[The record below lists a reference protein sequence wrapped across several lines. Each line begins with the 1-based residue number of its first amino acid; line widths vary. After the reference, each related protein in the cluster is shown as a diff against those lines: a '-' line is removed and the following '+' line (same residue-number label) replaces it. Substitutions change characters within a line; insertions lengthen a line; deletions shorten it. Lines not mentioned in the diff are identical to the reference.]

1 LYVIVEPELGSKVR
15 LRFYIEQRHVDRA
28 YQRLY
33 DQVSN
38 RGDIP
43 GFRKGKVPAWRVRRQ
58 FGGEVVDGAVFGDVM
73 EQALTSLLVYGEVQA
88 VEPADFGDEEEK
100 QQAVAGKPL
109 EVEAVT
115 RVRPEAR
122 VPDYNGIEIEVPD
135 TEPTEEQIEEKI
147 RDLRDAAAE
156 IIEVQDR
163 EVRAGD
169 LVETA
174 LKTKV
179 EGEEE
184 EGERNEAFIVGEDRY
199 DPALDQHLL
208 GHKIGE
214 TVEFTVDYPDKL
226 TMGDL
231 AGKTVQ
237 MAATI
242 NVISERHLPEV
253 NEEFAAQA
261 VEASSVEELREKV
274 VEQVRQANRELAER
288 VLRNGVARWLAD
300 NVRVD
305 LPEAIAQWATA
316 EGTADEL
323 GDEVDSTDASQ
334 IVKLALACNTV
345 LTDKGIQVGDDAVRE
360 EYVRAG
366 ESHGLDAEQLASD
379 EIDRE
384 VAGLLLE
391 RAIRRKAIDTVSEAA
406 TAKPVP
412 LSEFLSRDEEATGAA
427 GEEAGDEDR
436 QDVQEG
442 ELEGSEAPTEEQEH
456 EQSD

>member
-1 LYVIVEPELGSKVR
+1 MYVIVEPELGSKVR
-15 LRFYIEQRHVDRA
+15 LKFYIEQRQVDRA
-28 YQRLY
+28 YQKLY

-58 FGGEVVDGAVFGDVM
+58 FGGEVVDGAVFADVM

-88 VEPADFGDEEEK
+88 LEPADFGDEDEK

-156 IIEVQDR
+156 IVEVQDR

-169 LVETA
+169 LVEAA

-199 DPALDQHLL
+199 DPALDKHLL
-208 GHKIGE
+208 GHKTGE

-253 NEEFAAQA
+253 NEQFAAQA
-261 VEASSVEELREKV
+261 VEASSVEEFREKV
-274 VEQVRQANRELAER
+274 VEQVRETNRELAER

-305 LPEAIAQWATA
+305 LPDTIAQWATG
-316 EGTADEL
+316 EDTDDEL
-323 GDEVDSTDASQ
+323 GDEVDGTDAPQ
-334 IVKLALACNTV
+334 VVKLALACNTV
-345 LTDKGIQVGDDAVRE
+345 LTDKGIAVGDEAVRE

-406 TAKPVP
+406 IAKPVP
-412 LSEFLSRDEEATGAA
+412 LSEFLADDEETSSA
-427 GEEAGDEDR
+427 GEETGEEGR
-436 QDVQEG
+436 QDVQEDG
-442 ELEGSEAPTEEQEH
+442 PQGSEAPTEEQAN